1 MKVVPR
7 FSVLYRFYTIEDF
20 LYLFVSGKH
29 GWPDEASKLKEILMV
44 TFDESKVL
52 KQLPQQFFAQ
62 LVKKV
67 NAKIATGAD
76 VINLGQGNPDQPTPD
91 FIVKAMQ
98 EATAEPQNHKYS
110 QFRGDPELRQA
121 AADFYKREYGV
132 SLDPDKEIAILGG
145 SKIGLV
151 ELPFA
156 LLNPGDTMLLPDPGY
171 PDYLSGIALASVRL
185 GLFPLKAENGFLPDY
200 DTFDPDLAKKG
211 KLMYLNY
218 PNNPTGA
225 VANPEFFQK
234 TVDFAKQ
241 NQIGVVHDFA
251 YGAISFDGQKSLSF
265 LQTPGAKDVGIET
278 YTFSKSYNMA
288 GWRLGFA
295 AGNADMIE
303 AINLL
308 QDHLFVS
315 VFPAIQKAGIAA
327 LKSDQHT
334 VHDLVSL
341 YEKRRNQ
348 FFAAARKIGWEPY
361 PSGGSFYAWM
371 PVPTGYTSESFT
383 GLLLDKAAVAVAPG
397 IGFGKGGEG
406 FVRVGLLIDEPYFT
420 EACQRIAK
428 LNLF

>member
-1 MKVVPR
+1 MK
-7 FSVLYRFYTIEDF
+7 FAESNVLQ
-20 LYLFVSGKH
+20 G
-29 GWPDEASKLKEILMV
+29 
-44 TFDESKVL
+44 
-52 KQLPQQFFAQ
+52 LPKQFFAN

-67 NAKIATGAD
+67 NAKIDTGAD

-98 EATAEPQNHKYS
+98 EQTAVPDNHKYS
-110 QFRGDPELRQA
+110 QFRGDPALKRA

-132 SLDPDKEIAILGG
+132 ELNPDKEIAILGG

-156 LLNPGDTMLLPDPGY
+156 ILNPGDTMLLPDPGY
-171 PDYLSGIALASVRL
+171 PDYLSGVALAQVDLSLMRL
-185 GLFPLKAENGFLPDY
+185 KEKNNFMPDY
-200 DTFDPDLAKKG
+200 HDLDPQIVKKA

-225 VANPEFFQK
+225 VATPDFFER
-234 TVDFAKQ
+234 TVAFANQ

-251 YGAISFDGQKSLSF
+251 YGAIGFDGKKPISF
-265 LQTPGAKDVGIET
+265 LQTPGAKEVGIET

-288 GWRLGFA
+288 GWRIGFA

-315 VFPAIQKAGIAA
+315 VFPAMQKAAITA
-327 LKSDQHT
+327 LNSDQHT
-334 VHDLVSL
+334 VRDLVAL

-348 FFAAARKIGWEPY
+348 FFTAACSIGWEPY
-361 PSGGSFYAWM
+361 HSGGSFYAWM
-371 PVPTGYTSESFT
+371 PVPEGYTSESFAD
-383 GLLLDKAAVAVAPG
+383 LLLEKAAVAVAPG
-397 IGFGKGGEG
+397 NGFGDGGEG
-406 FVRVGLLIDEPYFT
+406 FVRVGLLIDEPRFT
-420 EACQRIAK
+420 EACQRIKK
-428 LNLF
+428 LGLF